1 MKSNHVQ
8 DDNSIDVISPSLIN
22 DYSLFFGPVGAKIEI
37 GEKVVF
43 GDFQDLAE
51 LLVFLGLAQS
61 RSWCR
66 KNGWDKPLEPGYQE
80 IVFGKLKYR
89 ICILR

>member
-1 MKSNHVQ
+1 MKHLQEN
-8 DDNSIDVISPSLIN
+8 NTIDVISPSMVA
-22 DYSLFFGPVGAKIEI
+22 DYSLFFGPWGAKIEI
-37 GEKVVF
+37 GEKVVVR
-43 GDFQDLAE
+43 DFQDLAE
-51 LLVFLGLAQS
+51 LLVWLGLAQS

-80 IVFGKLKYR
+80 IVFGKLRYR